1 MGFTLELSLWARRTG
16 GARARPT
23 GFDEDR
29 FPVLTHQPN
38 SRVIRDRK
46 NIFAVALSREKL
58 LISRDGSDS
67 LRVGFQEMVTGPDR
81 FKRLAGARS
90 TKS

>member
-1 MGFTLELSLWARRTG
+1 MSLSARGTD
-16 GARARPT
+16 GAHARPV
-23 GFDEDR
+23 GDGEP
-29 FPVLTHQPN
+29 FPVLTHQQN

-46 NIFAVALSREKL
+46 NIFKLPLSREKL
-58 LISRDGSDS
+58 LISQNGSDS

-81 FKRLAGARS
+81 FKRLAGASS

>member
-1 MGFTLELSLWARRTG
+1 MVRMRGWSDLTES
-16 GARARPT
+16 
-23 GFDEDR
+23 R
-29 FPVLTHQPN
+29 FPVLTHQRN

-46 NIFAVALSREKL
+46 NIFKLALSREKL
-58 LISRDGSDS
+58 LISQDGSDS
-67 LRVGFQEMVTGPDR
+67 LRVGFQEMATGPDR